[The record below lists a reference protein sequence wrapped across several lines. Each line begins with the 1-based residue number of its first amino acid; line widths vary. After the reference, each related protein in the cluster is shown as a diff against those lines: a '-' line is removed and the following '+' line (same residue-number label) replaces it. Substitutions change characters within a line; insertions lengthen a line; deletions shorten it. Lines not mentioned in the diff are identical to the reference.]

1 MARDDARR
9 QPASM
14 AGKPRRKREAVP
26 EDDALSEN
34 DAPLPGE
41 DELRAYLES
50 LRYEENDSEHTV
62 RNYGC
67 DIEDYLRWASRMG
80 CDPFAVTHKQA
91 RRYLG
96 ELDAAKY
103 SRATINRHLSALKG
117 FFRWMNAMGIVDV
130 DPMGS
135 LQGPKK
141 SARLPKS
148 ISGSDMDRLLAVHED
163 ALEGLE
169 PGSVQYAKEAR
180 DQAVLETMYACGFRI
195 SEVSGIRLS
204 DVDFQSRQ
212 VKVMGKGSKE
222 RIVPMHDTALRAI
235 ERYLKQG
242 RGVLEKGAPTDRLFL
257 SSRGNPYSPASIR
270 AMFKATLG
278 LAGLDRSLSPHAM
291 RHSFATDVL
300 SGGADLR
307 SVQEM
312 LGHADLSTTQVYTHI
327 SNERLKDVH
336 HQAHPRG

>member
-1 MARDDARR
+1 MPSSRKDKAGPRDERAK
-9 QPASM
+9 PADTTPPV
-14 AGKPRRKREAVP
+14 GDEACQN
-26 EDDALSEN
+26 EG
-34 DAPLPGE
+34 PLPGE
-41 DELRAYLES
+41 EELAAYLDS

-62 RNYGC
+62 RNYGV
-67 DIEDYLRWASRMG
+67 DVEDFLRWAQRRG
-80 CDPFAVTHKQA
+80 HDPFAVTHKQA

-103 SRATINRHLSALKG
+103 SRATVNRRLSALKG
-117 FFRWMNAMGIVDV
+117 FFRWLNAMGVVDT
-130 DPMGS
+130 DPVGS

-148 ISGSDMDRLLAVHED
+148 ISASDMDRLLAVHED
-163 ALEGLE
+163 ALHGLE
-169 PGSVQYAKEAR
+169 PGTPEFAKEAR

-195 SEVSGIRLS
+195 SEVSGIRVH
-204 DVDFQSRQ
+204 DVDFQARQ
-212 VKVMGKGSKE
+212 AKVMGKGSKE
-222 RIVPMHDTALRAI
+222 RIVPMHDTALAAI
-235 ERYLKQG
+235 DRYLRQG
-242 RGVLEKGAPTDRLFL
+242 RGLFEKGDPTDLLFL
-257 SSRGNPYSPASIR
+257 SSRGNPYSPASMR
-270 AMFKATLG
+270 AMFKKTLEA
-278 LAGLDRSLSPHAM
+278 AGLDRSLSPHAM

-312 LGHADLSTTQVYTHI
+312 LGHADLSTTQVYTHV